1 MLTYI
6 PINTPHAHLTL
17 NLGEETCASL
27 SWFSKLLSLLCLN
40 EQTRDYYLHSC
51 MTNLDG
57 VWKSRDITLL
67 TKVHI
72 VKAMVFS
79 TTMCGCESWTIKK
92 TEHWRT
98 DAFCS
103 LFILIGGWFLYNI
116 VVFFWHTSTWINHGL
131 IHGAHGCTW
140 CTWVHMCPPPSWA
153 PLPHPPHLI
162 PLSCPRR
169 GRSFQ
174 NEGKEMPQDVS
185 WSSAGVQPPQDPG
198 GTLRMNGIGE
208 REREDTWDQPW

>member
-79 TTMCGCESWTIKK
+79 MTMCGCESWTIKK

-116 VVFFWHTSTWINHGL
+116 VVFFWHTSTWINH
-131 IHGAHGCTW
+131 ACT
-140 CTWVHMCPPPSWA
+140 CVPPILSPPPTSS
-153 PLPHPPHLI
+153 PSHPSE
-162 PLSCPRR
+162 LS
-169 GRSFQ
+169 Q
-174 NEGKEMPQDVS
+174 KGKKFPE
-185 WSSAGVQPPQDPG
+185 W
-198 GTLRMNGIGE
+198 R
-208 REREDTWDQPW
+208 